1 MTSKPKTV
9 ILSRSNVIIPIKSFE
24 SYSSQINLYCTAVFR
39 DSHTELASHPG
50 LLKWRERAKN
60 VVTECKDGDDKSVL
74 ILQAS

>member
-1 MTSKPKTV
+1 MPQH
-9 ILSRSNVIIPIKSFE
+9 SR
-24 SYSSQINLYCTAVFR
+24 INLYCTAVFR

-60 VVTECKDGDDKSVL
+60 VVTECKDGHDKSVL

>member
-1 MTSKPKTV
+1 MDEQTYDCHFIPQH
-9 ILSRSNVIIPIKSFE
+9 SR
-24 SYSSQINLYCTAVFR
+24 INLYCTAVFR

-60 VVTECKDGDDKSVL
+60 VVTECKDGHDKSVL